1 MRNWSDSDM
10 SNSDKRLLGKNIV
23 ITGAASGI
31 GKAMAILFAQ
41 HGANLALVDI
51 NEVSVAEVAANV
63 EKLGVKAKYFITDV
77 SESAEVKQMA
87 KDVFEEFGQ
96 VDILVNN
103 AGISGAF
110 TSVIH
115 LKEDRWDQILKVNLK
130 SVFLVTKYIARRM
143 IKNKVPEDQLRGK
156 IINMAS
162 MRGKSGRSGFG
173 AYGAA
178 KAGIVNLTQS
188 LALELGLKNI
198 TVNAICP
205 GLIHTPIYGNISIE
219 NLAGSSLPTCLEKF
233 KPVGLPEDVAKVALF
248 LASSDS
254 DFTTGQSIPVSG
266 GQGFV

>member
-1 MRNWSDSDM
+1 MKNLE
-10 SNSDKRLLGKNIV
+10 KRLLGKNII

-31 GKAMAILFAQ
+31 GKAMAELFAQ

-51 NEVSVAEVAANV
+51 NEEAVTRVTEDIR
-63 EKLGVKAKYFITDV
+63 KFGIKAKYFITDV
-77 SESAEVKQMA
+77 SESKEVKQMGR
-87 KDVFEEFGQ
+87 DIFEHFGQ
-96 VDILVNN
+96 VDVLVNN
-103 AGISGAF
+103 AGIGAAF
-110 TSVIH
+110 TSIIH
-115 LKEDRWDQILKVNLK
+115 LKEERWDQIMKVNLK

-156 IINMAS
+156 IINMSS

-173 AYGAA
+173 AYGVA
-178 KAGIVNLTQS
+178 KAGIVNLTQT
-188 LALELGLKNI
+188 LAQELGPKKI

-205 GLIHTPIYGNISIE
+205 GLIHTPIYGNISID

>member
-1 MRNWSDSDM
+1 M
-10 SNSDKRLLGKNIV
+10 SSSEKRLLGKNII

-31 GKAMAILFAQ
+31 GKAMALLFAK

-51 NEVSVAEVAANV
+51 NEEAVAEVAKDV
-63 EKLGVKAKYFITDV
+63 EKRGLKAEYYITNV
-77 SESAEVKQMA
+77 SESREVKQMA
-87 KDVFEEFGQ
+87 KNIFEDFGQ

-103 AGISGAF
+103 AGIAGAF

-115 LKEDRWDQILKVNLK
+115 LKEDRWDQIIKVNLK

-143 IKNKVPEDQLRGK
+143 IKNKVPENQLRGK
-156 IINMAS
+156 IINMSS

-173 AYGAA
+173 AYGVA
-178 KAGIVNLTQS
+178 KAGIVNLTQT
-188 LALELGLKNI
+188 LALELGPKKI

-219 NLAGSSLPTCLEKF
+219 NLAGSSLPTCLENF
-233 KPVGLPEDVAKVALF
+233 KPVGLPEDVAKIALF